1 MMENKVSELPSKIP
15 KTLYGL
21 FYWPIFLSSSCE
33 WSYKYENH
41 SISIAQVFWPLFL
54 RRKQGKKL
62 EREKTF
68 VFQKEILIMT
78 ILKLLES
85 TPPFSSLLG
94 RVESTFLGT
103 QTQLLHKFYGKTEE
117 KKFRKKNKKKKK
129 VKKINLNTKLKYFK
143 KHKFLTNFNYI

>member
-1 MMENKVSELPSKIP
+1 M
-15 KTLYGL
+15 
-21 FYWPIFLSSSCE
+21 
-33 WSYKYENH
+33 
-41 SISIAQVFWPLFL
+41 FL

-103 QTQLLHKFYGKTEE
+103 QTQLLHKLYRKNEE
-117 KKFRKKNKKKKK
+117 KKLRKKNKKKKNEK
-129 VKKINLNTKLKYFK
+129 NKFKYKIKIF
-143 KHKFLTNFNYI
+143 